1 MVQQDQ
7 HHTVWMRFAVMHLD
21 VLGERESY
29 DVTVLFSLTLYTIQE
44 VSSNTK
50 HRKGGNHV
58 FQVMAKQTRGAL
70 IWMSPR

>member
-7 HHTVWMRFAVMHLD
+7 HHTVWMTFAVMHID
-21 VLGERESY
+21 HPGEGECPYGY
-29 DVTVLFSLTLYTIQE
+29 DVTLLFSLTLYTIQE

-70 IWMSPR
+70 I